1 MLGDASDFT
10 PLDLLGALAL
20 NAVSTN
26 VACKNDAFR
35 VGIKNKTTGDI
46 PAWADFRFLGGV
58 AAAAAA
64 QFGGPMVRRAGHDAA
79 VGLLGS
85 YVATETCRKH
95 AIARLNAVQGGGAAA
110 APQQIPAQ
118 AAPQPVPAAAPAGA
132 PNYAYGW

>member
-1 MLGDASDFT
+1 MLGDASDLT
-10 PLDLLGALAL
+10 PLDMLGSLAL

-35 VGIKNKTTGDI
+35 VGIKNKAGDI
-46 PAWADFRFLGGV
+46 PAWADFRFLGGI
-58 AAAAAA
+58 AAATAA

-79 VGLLGS
+79 MGLLGS

-95 AIARLNAVQGGGAAA
+95 AIARLNAVQGAAPAQIPAGAQAAA
-110 APQQIPAQ
+110 A
-118 AAPQPVPAAAPAGA
+118 PAAAPAGA